1 MRSMASVLENLAGHY
16 ENMATALKESENGE
30 AFTEEELF
38 GESSGYVFCC
48 RCRKTQKSI
57 SSYE

>member
-1 MRSMASVLENLAGHY
+1 MASVLENLASHY

-38 GESSGYVFCC
+38 GEFSGCVC
-48 RCRKTQKSI
+48 RLYRKTSRTF
-57 SSYE
+57 